1 MNPTINKDDDAVT
14 ITENPSPL
22 SSTEPNAVAATTS
35 PEGVKRAMSLDFMT
49 FSKKSNPSEY
59 EALFKEA
66 VTIRDAVF
74 IQEQNVPLEEELDSY
89 DEEAVHW
96 LVRDTETGEAVAT
109 ARLLYYQEGCQMK
122 PVAKI
127 GRVAVLPT
135 YRGQRIA
142 TRLMETIMVW
152 ALQQGYDQSLVEAQT
167 YIIPLYEK
175 LGYEVE
181 SDEYLDAGI
190 PHKMMRAYLKN

>member
-1 MNPTINKDDDAVT
+1 MTSIKNPPFPALNETNT
-14 ITENPSPL
+14 
-22 SSTEPNAVAATTS
+22 VASAID
-35 PEGVKRAMSLDFMT
+35 PQGVKRAMNLDFIT
-49 FSKKSNPSEY
+49 FSKEANADDY
-59 EALFKEA
+59 QALFKEA
-66 VTIRDAVF
+66 IVIRDAVF
-74 IQEQNVPLEEELDSY
+74 IQEQHVSVEEELDSY

-96 LVRDTETGEAVAT
+96 LVRDTETGQAVAT
-109 ARLLYYQEGCQMK
+109 ARLIDYQEGCQMK

-127 GRVAVLPT
+127 GRVAVLPM

-181 SDEYLDAGI
+181 SEEYLDAGI